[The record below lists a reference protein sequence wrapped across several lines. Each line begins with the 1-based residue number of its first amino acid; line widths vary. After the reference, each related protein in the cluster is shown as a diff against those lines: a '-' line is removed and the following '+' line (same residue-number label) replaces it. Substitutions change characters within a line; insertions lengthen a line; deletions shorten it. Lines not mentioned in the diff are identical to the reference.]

1 MAKFKEERG
10 GADFDESKLSE
21 EEQAQFKQLKQ
32 DFSQTTKD
40 TMGDRGDDA
49 SRRTMMAYTENI
61 DEFQAYVEAYND
73 NKLREYANVIDRI
86 FGTKIEKLSDLFEYD
101 NAGLLVLKEDRKTK
115 VLDFEGK
122 TTDAEPKVF
131 EKGTNLHQIMGMSG
145 FDSILAQRI
154 FEIQNDAYRKYEVS
168 YEDQDKEPPL
178 SRDKFLD
185 NFLERKL
192 PSFATGGLITENSI
206 VRISEDARF
215 SPEGIFNKP
224 QMQYIADLIKPK
236 ETVVKFKSEN
246 DFVKN
251 PQIQERYVAMNTM
264 QTENETRRREMAT
277 PIVMPPSAPNI
288 VDNKNITVQEQ
299 FNVTELLPAPSSH
312 VSFKDNIVY

>member
-1 MAKFKEERG
+1 
-10 GADFDESKLSE
+10 
-21 EEQAQFKQLKQ
+21 
-32 DFSQTTKD
+32 
-40 TMGDRGDDA
+40 MGDRGDDA

-185 NFLERKL
+185 NFLR
-192 PSFATGGLITENSI
+192 GLELHLHQL
-206 VRISEDARF
+206 F
-215 SPEGIFNKP
+215 WC
-224 QMQYIADLIKPK
+224 
-236 ETVVKFKSEN
+236 
-246 DFVKN
+246 
-251 PQIQERYVAMNTM
+251 YVHHIHLLSLAKYY
-264 QTENETRRREMAT
+264 
-277 PIVMPPSAPNI
+277 PYLSA
-288 VDNKNITVQEQ
+288 
-299 FNVTELLPAPSSH
+299 LLW
-312 VSFKDNIVY
+312 NR